1 MEKLNGIPI
10 KSDWLNNLVKVSD
23 LVYYDGPLLSHYQS
37 LSGEDYLFY
46 WVDTDN
52 NYNRWLIVNVSIIKL
67 QDYLNRKISLNQLI
81 TELDAGLVYKV
92 DIDKEIKYH
101 NFELLYIYELPES
114 YLPNKNSFYSFEP
127 LKQQVD
133 LSSYSKKYNQG
144 IFQAY
149 FGNSEKV
156 GYGTIDAELWAN
168 SLIQFVAINKGL
180 QKDYINKTK
189 RKAKEEKIKINTEL
203 LKGASTFN
211 YIGNTRNSFGA
222 LFKSIGNEINFP
234 GTKSTED
241 EFVEFVI
248 GFYESSNKV
257 EDFKAYISTLDKKVI
272 NSYKSLLKTITGA
285 KTNFKLNYV
294 NSISEQFVNSDID
307 YKKAKNILQNL
318 EKLEFSDTDD
328 VNIRGRF
335 TALNLKTGHYEL
347 EDFEDET
354 NRSKGYLDSDRL
366 EMAYKIKWDKI
377 YDVII
382 KRKEELKTGS
392 KDPKLTDLLISF
404 IEQD

>member
-1 MEKLNGIPI
+1 METVKGIPI
-10 KSDWLNNLVKVSD
+10 KSDWLKDLVKVSD
-23 LVYYDGPLLSHYQS
+23 LIYYDGPLLSHYQS

-46 WVDTDN
+46 WVDTDDTF
-52 NYNRWLIVNVSIIKL
+52 NRWLIINISIVKL
-67 QDYLNRKISLNQLI
+67 QDYLNRKISLLNLI

-92 DIDKEIKYH
+92 DIDNDIQYH
-101 NFELLYIYELPES
+101 NFELLYIHELPES

-133 LSSYSKKYNQG
+133 LSSYSKKHNQG

-180 QKDYINKTK
+180 KKDYINKAK
-189 RKAKEEKIKINTEL
+189 RKAKEENIKIDTAL
-203 LKGASTFN
+203 LQGASTFH

-222 LFKSIGNEINFP
+222 LFKPVGNEINFP

-241 EFVEFVI
+241 KFVEFVI
-248 GFYESSNKV
+248 GFYESSNNI
-257 EDFKAYISTLDKKVI
+257 EDFKAYISTLDKKVV

-294 NSISEQFVNSDID
+294 NAISEHFINSDID
-307 YKKAKNILQNL
+307 YKKAKVILQNL
-318 EKLEFSDTDD
+318 ETLEFSDTDD
-328 VNIRGRF
+328 IKITGRF
-335 TALNLKTGHYEL
+335 TALNLKTGHYEF

-366 EMAYKIKWDKI
+366 EVAYKIKWDKT
-377 YDVII
+377 YDII
-382 KRKEELKTGS
+382 VKRKEELKTGS
-392 KDPKLTDLLISF
+392 KDPKITDLLISF
-404 IEQD
+404 VEQD